1 VKLTAYILIF
11 ALFFASAGA
20 TLLFFPELQHI
31 RTVMGRKIEEHEK
44 DAEFI
49 FTKEAFSRLEWT
61 KKDKEFLFKGKM
73 YDVASIKREGNLVRV
88 FCLFDN
94 EETDLRQKLKA
105 FFPVLPDK
113 NLPLQTTVKVL
124 SQKYF
129 SARFFCLSGLSDFRI
144 LMYKPYLFSLRIFEN
159 ELTGPPPKA

>member
-1 VKLTAYILIF
+1 MIF
-11 ALFFASAGA
+11 ALFFASVGV
-20 TLLFFPELQHI
+20 TLLFFPELQQI
-31 RTVMGRKIEEHEK
+31 RTAMHQKLEEHEK

-49 FTKEAFSRLEWT
+49 FSKEAFAQLQWT

-73 YDVASIKREGNLVRV
+73 YDVASVKKEGNFVRV
-88 FCLFDN
+88 YCLFDK
-94 EETDLRQKLKA
+94 EETGLRQKLKA
-105 FFPVLPDK
+105 FFSVSPDK

-129 SARFFCLSGLSDFRI
+129 STGLFSLSGLFNFHL
-144 LMYKPYLFSLRIFEN
+144 LMYKPYFFSLRVFEN